1 MSVATL
7 GGVGCAFTR
16 MMAKPVI
23 SCSLKMPEWGSSR
36 LLIARLVP
44 ASLTLGG
51 LVGSIWA
58 RTPNDLVEELLLSVA
73 S

>member
-23 SCSLKMPEWGSSR
+23 SCPLRIPEWGSSR

-44 ASLTLGG
+44 ASLTL
-51 LVGSIWA
+51 VGSIWT
-58 RTPNDLVEELLLSVA
+58 RTPKDLVEELLLSVA